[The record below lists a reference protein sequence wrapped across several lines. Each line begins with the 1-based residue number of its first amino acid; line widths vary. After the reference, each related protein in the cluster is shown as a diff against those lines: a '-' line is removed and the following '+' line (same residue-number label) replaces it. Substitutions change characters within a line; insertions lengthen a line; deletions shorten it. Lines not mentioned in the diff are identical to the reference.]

1 MGKGERLRYH
11 GPTGMAR
18 YTIPDAP
25 ESDERFKPG
34 VKSIQEAAREVEVI
48 SEADVIVVGGGPG
61 GFAAA
66 VAAARTGSRTF
77 LLERFFQRPLDS
89 DNTTSIA
96 AQQSEVDDIIRNFNH
111 I

>member
-34 VKSIQEAAREVEVI
+34 VKSIQEAARETDVI

-66 VAAARTGSRTF
+66 VAAART
-77 LLERFFQRPLDS
+77 RP
-89 DNTTSIA
+89 
-96 AQQSEVDDIIRNFNH
+96 R
-111 I
+111 